1 MRFLIATLSL
11 LLAAPAWAQ
20 TPAPVAALKAAKD
33 VKAKVEAAQRG
44 ANQPGAQPPAAQP
57 PAAAPAQPSAA
68 PAAPA
73 TPPPADAQGNG
84 YTYNPDGRRDPFVSL
99 LVRGDDMR
107 PSGGRP
113 AGLAGQLIGE
123 ITVKGVLKDKSGY
136 VAIVQAADTKTY
148 IVHSGDRVMDGSI
161 KSITADGIVFLQDV
175 NDPLSLVKQR
185 EVRKAIRSE
194 AK

>member
-1 MRFLIATLSL
+1 MRFLIAALSL

>member
-1 MRFLIATLSL
+1 
-11 LLAAPAWAQ
+11 
-20 TPAPVAALKAAKD
+20 
-33 VKAKVEAAQRG
+33 
-44 ANQPGAQPPAAQP
+44 
-57 PAAAPAQPSAA
+57 
-68 PAAPA
+68 
-73 TPPPADAQGNG
+73 
-84 YTYNPDGRRDPFVSL
+84 
-99 LVRGDDMR
+99 DDMR